1 MEKIHKIS
9 FPGLGI
15 GEFNID
21 SLALDLNGL
30 TVAWYGIIIVTG
42 IFLAVLYIYLRS
54 KRKKL
59 LMDDLIDIAF
69 CTVIPGIVG
78 ARLYYVFFD
87 WLKNPAEYDSLED
100 VVAVWNGGL
109 AIYGGII
116 FGALGCLMA
125 LRWKKIRIP
134 AFFDILA
141 PAVQMA
147 QAIGRWG
154 NFTNAEAFGSETTL
168 PWRMKL
174 ECVDHNCSLI
184 TNGMA
189 VHPTFL
195 YESLW
200 NLIGFVFLTLYSKK
214 KKFDGE
220 IFLLYLGWYG
230 LGRMFIEGLR
240 TDSLYIGGL
249 RVSQWL
255 AAACLAAALILLVRG
270 YFVKKLRGVADCLYL
285 PESKRYAEVMQVA
298 ADGAVIPNVAAFEQ
312 DGDTTDQSDGG
323 TEAPS
328 DESDADPSETSETDP
343 SDKENE

>member
-1 MEKIHKIS
+1 MHKIS

-15 GEFNID
+15 GEFEINSTAF
-21 SLALDLNGL
+21 SLGELS
-30 TVAWYGIIIVTG
+30 VAWYGVIITTG
-42 IFLAVLYIYLRS
+42 IILAVLYIYLRG
-54 KRKKL
+54 KRIKL

-69 CTVIPGIVG
+69 FTVIPGIVG

-87 WLKNPAEYDSLED
+87 WLERPQNYTSIKDIF
-100 VVAVWNGGL
+100 AVWEGGL

-116 FGALGCLMA
+116 FGALGCLLG
-125 LRWKKIRIP
+125 LRLKKIRIP

-154 NFTNAEAFGSETTL
+154 NFMNAEAYGGETTL
-168 PWRMKL
+168 PWRMRI
-174 ECVDHNCSLI
+174 VDAYNPAGI
-184 TNGMA
+184 E

-200 NLIGFVFLTLYSKK
+200 NLIGFVILTLYSKK

-240 TDSLYIGGL
+240 TDSLYLGGI
-249 RVSQWL
+249 RISQWV
-255 AAACLAAALILLVRG
+255 AGACVIAALFLLVRF
-270 YFVKKLRGVADCLYL
+270 YFLVKTRTVADCIYL
-285 PESKRYAEVMQVA
+285 PESKRYAEVWEAAAAVA
-298 ADGAVIPNVAAFEQ
+298 DNASAAATAETASEDITPPTEQ
-312 DGDTTDQSDGG
+312 S
-323 TEAPS
+323 
-328 DESDADPSETSETDP
+328 PSETEP
-343 SDKENE
+343 KENE

>member
-1 MEKIHKIS
+1 MEKIHKVS

-15 GEFNID
+15 GEMEIEA
-21 SLALDLNGL
+21 LALNWKGL
-30 TVAWYGIIIVTG
+30 TVAWYGAIIVTG
-42 IFLAVLYIYLRS
+42 ILLAVLYIYLRG

-59 LMDDLIDIAF
+59 LMDDLIDVAF
-69 CTVIPGIVG
+69 FTVIPGIVG

-87 WLKNPAEYDSLED
+87 WLKHPAEYDSLED
-100 VVAVWNGGL
+100 VVAIWNGGL

-116 FGALGCLMA
+116 FGALGCIMA
-125 LRWKKIRIP
+125 LRWKKINVP

-154 NFTNAEAFGSETTL
+154 NFMNAEAFGGETTL

-174 ECVDHNCSLI
+174 ECVGHNCSLI
-184 TNGMA
+184 TQGME

-200 NLIGFVFLTLYSKK
+200 NLVGFTFLTFYSKK

-220 IFLLYLGWYG
+220 IFFLYIGWYG

-240 TDSLYIGGL
+240 SDSLYIGGL
-249 RVSQWL
+249 RVSQWV
-255 AAACLAAALILLVRG
+255 AAGCVVAAIVFLVLY
-270 YFVKKLRGVADCLYL
+270 YFVRKCRTVADCIYL
-285 PESKRYAEVMQVA
+285 TDSKRYAEVMQTEATASPV
-298 ADGAVIPNVAAFEQ
+298 
-312 DGDTTDQSDGG
+312 SD
-323 TEAPS
+323 EVVSSAEAEAHAPS
-328 DESDADPSETSETDP
+328 DP
-343 SDKENE
+343 SDSPDSTNDSSQGE